1 MVCAFHLDAILH
13 CGLSTC
19 VMITTFH
26 LHFLPKRKSCLAT
39 FAHPSKII
47 EMFFFFPFPF
57 WNFDSPV
64 ADFISAI
71 SNASWFFSYIHIWW
85 ETDGPT
91 RKGRTWTSFDAVEC
105 QWISN
110 RYRPS
115 TVDGAYIIKAPSGH
129 GHFHTKKQNKRKFGV
144 GDRDT
149 MKRGSNM
156 PLRRGSFIIWWKGK
170 KTPKRCRPSINR
182 ASRPCMLDGKQAVW
196 WPFRNFL
203 YRRKRAKKG
212 RPILSD
218 VLSAQKK
225 TLISSLTSS

>member
-1 MVCAFHLDAILH
+1 MGNRRANKKRQDMDLIWCSWVPMDFKSLPAFHCWRSLYNQSPLW
-13 CGLSTC
+13 SW
-19 VMITTFH
+19 
-26 LHFLPKRKSCLAT
+26 
-39 FAHPSKII
+39 
-47 EMFFFFPFPF
+47 PF
-57 WNFDSPV
+57 S
-64 ADFISAI
+64 
-71 SNASWFFSYIHIWW
+71 HQ
-85 ETDGPT
+85 
-91 RKGRTWTSFDAVEC
+91 K
-105 QWISN
+105 
-110 RYRPS
+110 
-115 TVDGAYIIKAPSGH
+115 
-129 GHFHTKKQNKRKFGV
+129 TKNKRKFGV

-196 WPFRNFL
+196 WPFWNFL

-218 VLSAQKK
+218 VLSAHKKK